1 MILKFFLNEENTE
14 KWLKNYLCYVI
25 SDFIC
30 LRWSSI
36 ECKLMRQDVLQ
47 FMRKTVG
54 MTHRETYLSRE
65 LFLKLCLIISQS
77 SRHDNVF
84 PKSAGYGLSAKRT
97 FWKEP
102 KTTFRCL
109 SDGITIHSDNIL
121 IKDYKMMNQ
130 D

>member
-1 MILKFFLNEENTE
+1 MILKFCLNEEKTE

-30 LRWSSI
+30 LRRSSI

-47 FMRKTVG
+47 FMRKTVS

-77 SRHDNVF
+77 SRHDHVF
-84 PKSAGYGLSAKRT
+84 PKSAGYGLSAKRNV
-97 FWKEP
+97 WQEP

-109 SDGITIHSDNIL
+109 SDGIKIHSDNIL
-121 IKDYKMMNQ
+121 IKDCKMINQ